1 MARLPVVA
9 IARVTMVGFGYLFLT
24 LVTAFGQLFEPSF
37 ALPLI
42 GHFPPFEWITGGA
55 GWTGLVAILLL
66 IAIRQKNHPRS
77 APVTAGAAA
86 GSSDPPGGRR
96 TTSS

>member
-9 IARVTMVGFGYLFLT
+9 IAHWVTMVGFGYLFLT

-42 GHFPPFEWITGGA
+42 GHFPPFEWITEA
-55 GWTGLVAILLL
+55 LAWTGLVAILH
-66 IAIRQKNHPRS
+66 ADRDPS
-77 APVTAGAAA
+77 AEPPAFCAG
-86 GSSDPPGGRR
+86 
-96 TTSS
+96 